1 MEKSRRAAKGRI
13 NNMLRKITF
22 FVAAALVVSL
32 GAGSAEAQK
41 KGGVLKFATPS
52 VRPGL
57 DPAHTRTGDA
67 YMLTGMIFSNLT
79 RIDHELKPQP
89 QLASSWDTNAD
100 SSEWTFHLVK
110 NAKFTN
116 GRAVTADDVKFT
128 IDRVLDPKTGSR
140 GAKAIGPIKEVVVK
154 DPHTV
159 VFKLAG
165 PYADLALQL
174 GNTFARIVAK
184 ENVPDIGTKPVGSGP
199 FILKEYVPGN
209 KAVLVRNPDYFE
221 KGLPY
226 LDEVHQIYIKE
237 YAAQVSALKT
247 GEIDIMYFAPAEIIP
262 DLKKEPKIDV
272 KVVSAP
278 SFQPLIMWVT
288 EKPFNDV
295 RVRQALR
302 FAVDRQAMMEAST
315 GGLGVLGNDTPVS
328 PSNPY
333 YNKALPQRK
342 RDVAKAKKLL
352 AEAGFP
358 KGVDITLYTSTQRP
372 GLEPAALVAQ
382 QSVADAGFRV
392 KIESVDIARLY
403 KDVIP
408 KPKPFAIS
416 HNNWFGRPTV
426 DESLS
431 PFYFTGSHWNYTKY
445 STPEVDK
452 LLDQA
457 RAKTDFAERKKLYD
471 KVQDILYNEG
481 PDVVAYFKNYVSA
494 VRKEVKNYKLI
505 PVQYVD
511 LRDTWVE
518 R

>member
-1 MEKSRRAAKGRI
+1 MFKKSYVI
-13 NNMLRKITF
+13 
-22 FVAAALVVSL
+22 AAAVLAFALSA
-32 GAGSAEAQK
+32 GAAEAQQR
-41 KGGVLKFATPS
+41 GGILKFATPS

-79 RIDHELKPQP
+79 RTSHELKPEP
-89 QLASSWDTNAD
+89 QLATKWDINAD
-100 SSEWTFHLVK
+100 STEWTFHLVK
-110 NAKFTN
+110 NAKFSN
-116 GRAVTADDVKFT
+116 GRPVTAADVKFS

-140 GAKAIGPIKEVVVK
+140 GRKALGPIKEVVVK
-154 DPHTV
+154 DDHTV
-159 VFKLAG
+159 VFKLSG

-174 GNTFARIVAK
+174 GNTFSRIIAK
-184 ENVPDIGTKPVGSGP
+184 ENVADISTKPIGSGP

-209 KAVLVRNPDYFE
+209 KAILVRNPDYFE

-262 DLKKEPKIDV
+262 DLKGAPNIDV
-272 KVVSAP
+272 RVVSAP

-288 EKPFNDV
+288 EKPFDNV
-295 RVRQALR
+295 KVRQALR
-302 FAVDRQAMMEAST
+302 FAVDRKAMMEAAT

-333 YNKALPQRK
+333 YNKALPQRHK
-342 RDVAKAKKLL
+342 DVAKAKKLL

-358 KGVDITLYTSTQRP
+358 NGVDITLYTSTQRP
-372 GLEPAALVAQ
+372 GLEPAAVVAQ
-382 QSVADAGFRV
+382 QTLAESGFRV

-408 KPKPFAIS
+408 KPKPFAVS

-431 PFYFTGSHWNYTKY
+431 PFYFTKSNWNYTQY
-445 STPEVDK
+445 SNPEVDK

-457 RAKTDFAERKKLYD
+457 KSLSDFAARKKLYD
-471 KVQDILYNEG
+471 KIQEILYNEG

-494 VRKEVKNYKLI
+494 VRTEVKNYKLI

-518 R
+518 RK

>member
-1 MEKSRRAAKGRI
+1 M
-13 NNMLRKITF
+13 NNMLKKLTF
-22 FVAAALVVSL
+22 FVATALIISL

-89 QLASSWDTNAD
+89 QLASKWETNAD

-116 GRAVTADDVKFT
+116 GRPVTADDVKFT

-159 VFKLAG
+159 VIKLNG

-174 GNTFARIVAK
+174 GNTFARVIAK
-184 ENVPDIGTKPVGSGP
+184 ENVPDISTKPIGSGP

-209 KAVLVRNPDYFE
+209 KAILVRNPDYFE

-247 GEIDIMYFAPAEIIP
+247 GEIDIMYFAPSEIIP
-262 DLKKEPKIDV
+262 DLQKAPNVEV

-278 SFQPLIMWVT
+278 SFQPIIMWVT

-302 FAVDRQAMMEAST
+302 LAVDRNAMMEAAT
-315 GGLGVLGNDTPVS
+315 GGLGVLGNDSPVS

-333 YNKALPQRK
+333 YNKALPQRI
-342 RDVAKAKKLL
+342 RNIPMAKKLL
-352 AEAGFP
+352 AEAGYP
-358 KGVDITLYTSTQRP
+358 NGVDVTLYTSTQRP
-372 GLEPAALVAQ
+372 GLEPAALVTQ
-382 QSVADAGFRV
+382 QSVAEAGFRV

-408 KPKPFAIS
+408 KPKAFAVS

-431 PFYFTGSHWNYTKY
+431 PFYYTGSHWNYTKY

-457 RAKTDFAERKKLYD
+457 RAMTDFAGRKKIYD
-471 KVQDILYNEG
+471 KIQEILYNEG

>member
-1 MEKSRRAAKGRI
+1 MSKKSYV
-13 NNMLRKITF
+13 F
-22 FVAAALVVSL
+22 AAAVLAFALSAV
-32 GAGSAEAQK
+32 SAEAQQR
-41 KGGVLKFATPS
+41 GGILKFATPS

-79 RIDHELKPQP
+79 RTSHELKPEP
-89 QLASSWDTNAD
+89 QLASKWDVSAD
-100 SSEWTFHLVK
+100 STEWTFHLVK
-110 NAKFTN
+110 NAKFSN
-116 GRAVTADDVKFT
+116 GRPVTAADVKFS

-140 GAKAIGPIKEVVVK
+140 GRKALGPIKEVVVK
-154 DPHTV
+154 DDHTV
-159 VFKLAG
+159 VFKLNG

-174 GNTFARIVAK
+174 GNTFSRIIAK
-184 ENVPDIGTKPVGSGP
+184 ENVAEIGTKPIGSGP

-209 KAVLVRNPDYFE
+209 KAILVRNPDYFE

-262 DLKKEPKIDV
+262 DLKGAPNIDV
-272 KVVSAP
+272 RVVSAP

-288 EKPFNDV
+288 EKPFDDV

-302 FAVDRQAMMEAST
+302 FAVDRQAMMEAAT

-333 YNKALPQRK
+333 YNKALPQRHK
-342 RDVAKAKKLL
+342 DVAKAKKLL

-358 KGVDITLYTSTQRP
+358 NGVDITLYTSTQRP
-372 GLEPAALVAQ
+372 GLEPAAVVAQ
-382 QSVADAGFRV
+382 QTLAESGFRV

-408 KPKPFAIS
+408 KPKPFAVS

-431 PFYFTGSHWNYTKY
+431 PFYFTKSNWNYTQY
-445 STPEVDK
+445 SNPEVDK

-457 RAKTDFAERKKLYD
+457 KSLSDFASRKKLYD
-471 KVQDILYNEG
+471 KIQEILYNEG

-494 VRKEVKNYKLI
+494 VRTEVKNYKLI

-518 R
+518 RK